1 MIYLLKQ
8 IKLQILIWFVRFN
21 RSIISKAKMILK
33 KDNIIK
39 AQAQVSIEEMITE
52 NNAEI
57 YDLQKFLN
65 QGTKRLNKIINSL
78 EKITEKIQ
86 RGF

>member
-1 MIYLLKQ
+1 
-8 IKLQILIWFVRFN
+8 
-21 RSIISKAKMILK
+21 MILK